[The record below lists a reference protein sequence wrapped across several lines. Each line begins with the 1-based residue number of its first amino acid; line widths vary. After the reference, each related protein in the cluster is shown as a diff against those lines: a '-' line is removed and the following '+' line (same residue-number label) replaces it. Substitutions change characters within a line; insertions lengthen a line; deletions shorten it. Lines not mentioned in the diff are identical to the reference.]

1 MYLTWWCS
9 KFTLRAD
16 LITATHLHPLT
27 GQSYGPAIIDE
38 YTQNV
43 CGSSSGG
50 GGLQLTSLSQA
61 HAKYVLRLPVD
72 RQQPRRQVRVIFFIM
87 CVFLCIWSAI
97 YPIVILLGTFSIRG
111 GDISNP
117 LRGILYAIRL

>member
-50 GGLQLTSLSQA
+50 GGLKLTSLSQA

-87 CVFLCIWSAI
+87 CVFYVFGVPYI
-97 YPIVILLGTFSIRG
+97 PLLYYWVPF
-111 GDISNP
+111 
-117 LRGILYAIRL
+117 